1 MNPYRILSLD
11 GGGIRGLITAV
22 WLAELEKQLKKPIHH
37 FFELMAGTSTGSILA
52 SALALGIPA
61 QKIVDLYREKGSTIF
76 PSTGSRLWSRVTR
89 VFADG
94 VSAPKYDPAGLESCL
109 QEVFGKKTL
118 GSLKVPTLIFSYNV
132 FTREPVAFKSYRE
145 NFEKLLVW
153 EVVRASCSAPTYF
166 PSKELKVGQSTQPY
180 IDGGVAA
187 NNPSACAVAEGIAIN
202 SKEKKADRIPLDNFV
217 LASFGTGSSTR
228 PISSEDSQEWGALE
242 WAVPIIDVL
251 FDGSTDTSDY
261 VARQI
266 VADDNYF
273 RFQIPLDKAYD
284 DMDRAD
290 EVNLNALIGA
300 AESYLNSNDGAS
312 LIKKLVQKL
321 ATKN

>member
-1 MNPYRILSLD
+1 MNQYRILSLD

-22 WLAELEKQLKKPIHH
+22 WLAELEKQLGKPIHN
-37 FFELMAGTSTGSILA
+37 FFELMSGTSTGSILA
-52 SALALGIPA
+52 SGLALGIPA
-61 QKIVDLYREKGSTIF
+61 QEIIDLYRNKGTTIF
-76 PSTGSRLWSRVTR
+76 PAAASRLWSRVTR
-89 VFADG
+89 TLTEG
-94 VSAPKYDPAGLESCL
+94 VSAPKYSPDGLEKCL
-109 QEVFGKKTL
+109 QSAFGKKTL
-118 GSLKVPTLIFSYNV
+118 GSLKVPTMIFSYNV
-132 FTREPVAFKSYRE
+132 FTREPVAFKSYQDR
-145 NFEKLLVW
+145 FSDMPLW

-166 PSKELKVGQSTQPY
+166 PSMMLKVGRSKQPF

-202 SKEKKADRIPLDNFV
+202 TKVKKANRVEVDDFV

-228 PISSEDSQEWGALE
+228 PISPEESQKWGALE

-266 VADDNYF
+266 IGDDNYF

-290 EVNLNALIGA
+290 EVNLNALMGA
-300 AESYLNSNDGAS
+300 AESHLHSKDGTAMM
-312 LIKKLVQKL
+312 KKLVQKL
-321 ATKN
+321 TK